1 MYTFSRVKIYFW
13 KMLKNIQINNQKK
26 LFILFGFLNFLITNA
41 VLQISLLFTPI
52 LFSTLLSQMI
62 NLLIGYYLYGK
73 KVFKLNKLTNLVFRK
88 YFVLASILW
97 ILNFCIIR
105 SFVYFGVNK
114 NITALFVIPFL
125 VTISYFFQ
133 KRFVFKW
140 LLLPYYYFLNYYI
153 FKIL

>member
-1 MYTFSRVKIYFW
+1 MV
-13 KMLKNIQINNQKK
+13 
-26 LFILFGFLNFLITNA
+26 FLNFLITNA

-97 ILNFCIIR
+97 ILNFGIIR

-114 NITALFVIPFL
+114 NLTAILVIPLLVFISFL
-125 VTISYFFQ
+125 TQ
-133 KRFVFKW
+133 KYYVFK
-140 LLLPYYYFLNYYI
+140 
-153 FKIL
+153 